1 MISSHRFLHCEGLV
15 RHLWTTVTTED
26 TVTHDAG
33 APEWLDLPL
42 KDFVVNATPDIEE
55 LPLSQELDPPWL
67 LQSRWL
73 IDEIDVGRPLLP
85 IVEFRDP
92 LGITLY
98 NDVPTL
104 DTSEEA
110 FTPQEF
116 TTVPMMLDLR
126 WRHVWYTV
134 PGVYTFIVRWAGSPA
149 TRETGQFCIIM
160 TESDNGGSDG

>member
-1 MISSHRFLHCEGLV
+1 M

-33 APEWLDLPL
+33 EPEWLDLPL
-42 KDFVVNATPDIEE
+42 NDFVVDATPDIEE
-55 LPLSQELDPPWL
+55 LPLIQELDPPWQL
-67 LQSRWL
+67 KSRWL

-104 DTSEEA
+104 SNSEGA

-116 TTVPMMLDLR
+116 TTVPTMLSLK
-126 WRHVWYTV
+126 WRHIWYTV
-134 PGVYTFIVRWAGSPA
+134 PGVYTIIVRWVGSPA
-149 TRETGQFCIIM
+149 TREAGQFSIIVV
-160 TESDNGGSDG
+160 ESEDGVNDE